1 VKRIVTRGEAIAWFK
16 DQGFLHWPACE
27 APGEIGIAG
36 ESERVVMNVG
46 RLGPDDP
53 GVVIDVRHDTFVIRP
68 EGARWFVD
76 GDEPGGVNGTIAGD
90 GRFDSLHDA
99 ALEVSRCIT
108 ALRRERGRGHD
119 AVADALSQLRMRGF
133 VVRSDRQ
140 WSRSRILLFDA
151 TQSDSADAVE
161 LKRSRAV
168 FSLSFDP
175 QRGDWLVQGY
185 REPHRGE
192 DVRFE
197 ALHDAI
203 AWLAV
208 RLNDLVPG
216 DTGRAL
222 R

>member
-1 VKRIVTRGEAIAWFK
+1 MTGVQTCALPI
-16 DQGFLHWPACE
+16 WPACE

-53 GVVIDVRHDTFVIRP
+53 GVVIDLRHDTFVIRP
-68 EGARWFVD
+68 EGARWWVD
-76 GDEPGGVNGTIAGD
+76 GDGPNGWIAGD
-90 GRFDSLHDA
+90 GGFDSLHDA

-151 TQSDSADAVE
+151 TQSDSADVAG
-161 LKRSRAV
+161 LKRSRAA
-168 FSLSFDP
+168 FGLSFDP
-175 QRGDWLVQGY
+175 QRGDWLAQGY

-192 DVRFE
+192 DVRFA

-208 RLNDLVPG
+208 QLDGVVPG

>member
-1 VKRIVTRGEAIAWFK
+1 VKRIVTREDAIAWFK

-27 APGEIGIAG
+27 APGEIGVAG

-68 EGARWFVD
+68 EGARWSVD
-76 GDEPGGVNGTIAGD
+76 GDGPNESNGQGAGD

-140 WSRSRILLFDA
+140 WSSSRSAGI
-151 TQSDSADAVE
+151 
-161 LKRSRAV
+161 
-168 FSLSFDP
+168 
-175 QRGDWLVQGY
+175 GWCW
-185 REPHRGE
+185 
-192 DVRFE
+192 
-197 ALHDAI
+197 AI
-203 AWLAV
+203 AGLIAA
-208 RLNDLVPG
+208 R
-216 DTGRAL
+216 T
-222 R
+222 

>member
-1 VKRIVTRGEAIAWFK
+1 MKRIVTRGEAIAWFK

-53 GVVIDVRHDTFVIRP
+53 GVVIDLRHDTFVIRP

-76 GDEPGGVNGTIAGD
+76 GDGPNGPIVGD

-108 ALRRERGRGHD
+108 ALRRERGHGHD
-119 AVADALSQLRMRGF
+119 AIAGALPQLLIRGF
-133 VVRSDRQ
+133 VVRVDRQ
-140 WSRSRILLFDA
+140 WSRSRIFVFDA
-151 TQSDSADAVE
+151 KVGDSPAGGE
-161 LKRSRAV
+161 LKRGRAA
-168 FSLSFDP
+168 FCLSFDP
-175 QRGDWLVQGY
+175 QCGGWQIHAY

-192 DVRFE
+192 HASF
-197 ALHDAI
+197 ATLNDAI
-203 AWLAV
+203 AWLAAQMEGAV
-208 RLNDLVPG
+208 SRDAG
-216 DTGRAL
+216 GAL

>member
-1 VKRIVTRGEAIAWFK
+1 MKRIVTRGEAIAWFK

-53 GVVIDVRHDTFVIRP
+53 GVVIDLRHDTFVIRS

-76 GDEPGGVNGTIAGD
+76 GDGPNGPVEGD

-108 ALRRERGRGHD
+108 ALRRERGHGHD
-119 AVADALSQLRMRGF
+119 AIADALPQLRMRGF
-133 VVRSDRQ
+133 VVRVDRQ
-140 WSRSRILLFDA
+140 WSRSRIFVFDPMVG
-151 TQSDSADAVE
+151 DSPAGGE
-161 LKRSRAV
+161 LKRSRAA
-168 FSLSFDP
+168 FCLNFDP
-175 QRGDWLVQGY
+175 RCGEWRIHAY

-192 DVRFE
+192 NASFAR
-197 ALHDAI
+197 LNDAI
-203 AWLAV
+203 ARLAAQMEGAV
-208 RLNDLVPG
+208 SRDAG
-216 DTGRAL
+216 GAL